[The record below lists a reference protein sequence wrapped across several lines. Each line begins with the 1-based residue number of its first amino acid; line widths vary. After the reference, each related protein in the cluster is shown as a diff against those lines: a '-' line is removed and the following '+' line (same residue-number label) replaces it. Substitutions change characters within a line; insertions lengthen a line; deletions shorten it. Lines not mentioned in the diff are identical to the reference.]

1 MASANSK
8 VVHALLRDSSG
19 SILVIRRRGSALW
32 SLPGGSLRANVV
44 AEDLLTTYCQ
54 RQVGITPDFDAAME
68 DVVISG
74 IPVVLA
80 KAEVPRARA
89 GARGR
94 IDAVS
99 WVVAGQL
106 PYDMEPVARLAVGMF
121 APDQEAGSVVEPAAA
136 KVAYWI

>member
-32 SLPGGSLRANVV
+32 SLPGGSLRPNAVS
-44 AEDLLTTYCQ
+44 EDLLTTFCQ
-54 RQVGITPDFDAAME
+54 RQVGITPDFDGSLKE
-68 DVVISG
+68 VVISD

-80 KAEVPRARA
+80 QAEVPRARA

-94 IDAVS
+94 IEAVS
-99 WVVAGQL
+99 WVVSNQL
-106 PYDMEPVARLAVGMF
+106 PYDMEPVARLAISMF
-121 APDQEAGSVVEPAAA
+121 APEPKSAETRPVE
-136 KVAYWI
+136 KVAHWI

>member
-1 MASANSK
+1 MASVNSK

-32 SLPGGSLRANVV
+32 SLPGGSLRAHVV
-44 AEDLLTTYCQ
+44 AEDLLTTFCQ
-54 RQVGITPDFDAAME
+54 RQVGITPDFDGSVE
-68 DVVISG
+68 NVILSG

-99 WVVAGQL
+99 WVVASQL
-106 PYDMEPVARLAVGMF
+106 PYEMEPVARLAIGMF
-121 APDQEAGSVVEPAAA
+121 APARAAEMVPEKA
-136 KVAYWI
+136 TYWI